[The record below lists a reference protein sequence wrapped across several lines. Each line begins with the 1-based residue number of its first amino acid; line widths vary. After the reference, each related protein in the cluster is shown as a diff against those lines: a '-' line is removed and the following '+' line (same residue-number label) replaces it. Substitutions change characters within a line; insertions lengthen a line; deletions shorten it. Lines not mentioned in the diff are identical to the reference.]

1 MPIFTKAGKELGKA
15 FDLVINLPEGRVE
28 RITLESVAAASREEA
43 KRIFREK
50 TIAFTSVTAISEII
64 IVSSELAASA
74 PIEEE
79 TPEQKPTTSYRH
91 RFGRH

>member
-64 IVSSELAASA
+64 IVSDEPVAS
-74 PIEEE
+74 PVEDEM
-79 TPEQKPTTSYRH
+79 PEQKPTTSYRH
-91 RFGRH
+91 RFGRR